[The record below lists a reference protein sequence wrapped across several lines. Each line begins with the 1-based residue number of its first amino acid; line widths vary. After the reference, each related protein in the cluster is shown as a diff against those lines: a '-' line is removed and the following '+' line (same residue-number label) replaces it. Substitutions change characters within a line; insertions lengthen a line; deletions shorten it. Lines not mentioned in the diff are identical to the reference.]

1 MRGGK
6 ISVLDVALLLSFGIS
21 SLVMLLTC
29 WKSLGIGT
37 LKRDEPILH
46 AREFEV
52 ISVSCLIT

>member
-1 MRGGK
+1 
-6 ISVLDVALLLSFGIS
+6 
-21 SLVMLLTC
+21 MLLTC

-52 ISVSCLIT
+52 ISVSCLITR